1 MPECGWVEGEL
12 VVVVLMLHFVH
23 VCVWISMDFRC
34 VYKLHK
40 VQSQYS
46 SHDMFVVV
54 RVWYIIFCILNM
66 FSYYHPGF

>member
-1 MPECGWVEGEL
+1 MGGGRIGCGCADVTL
-12 VVVVLMLHFVH
+12 CTC

>member
-1 MPECGWVEGEL
+1 MEGEL

-23 VCVWISMDFRC
+23 VCVCVSTDFRC

-46 SHDMFVVV
+46 SHDMLVAGPSE
-54 RVWYIIFCILNM
+54 Y
-66 FSYYHPGF
+66 GT